1 MKTWQI
7 YTLMGFVGCMVSLQ
21 AWNTYILSQHKAEKT
36 STRSVDNK
44 KRKVTYREYCWKS
57 IPKSELSEQKAL
69 KEALDIARSGKLDF
83 TTAMDNLHSFLSEFM
98 HDEEYVGTLCVTE
111 DSVIIITKKNETK
124 YFNPNDPD
132 YIDPDDPFGTSSP
145 EKKQ

>member
-1 MKTWQI
+1 MP
-7 YTLMGFVGCMVSLQ
+7 
-21 AWNTYILSQHKAEKT
+21 
-36 STRSVDNK
+36 
-44 KRKVTYREYCWKS
+44 WKS

-98 HDEEYVGTLCVTE
+98 HDEEYVGTLCETE